1 MSDLTASS
9 TQLQFGEALS
19 SRDTLALLIPRIRV
33 VLPVLKEK
41 RRIKQVE
48 ELLSSLEELENIL
61 GFQEQHGT
69 AMAEHADNPFIEGIP
84 RCTFQVEAQFGH
96 YVNPASAWRGAW
108 LKQRL
113 AVWDVFEK
121 TIPWSV
127 REALM
132 SWRWC
137 AELNAFRKMRD
148 ALEKSKK
155 LVAFVELRLVD
166 EERRGSEKVKRITIW
181 DRLRIIFWARST
193 KKDEESLLA
202 LEQERDAISRGI
214 SERLN
219 ECERRAAA
227 TAIGIRTLF
236 VDCGELYP
244 RIFEDCCRALDREI
258 KSIKESDIN
267 FSESKNS
274 ELVRD
279 FEEKSRENFSSIRK
293 TLDRKERILQ
303 AVEGRIDLQL
313 ADAERLLAH
322 EFMCLNALELE
333 KQENARNRWQRAVN
347 QMKRVLQT
355 AEENFAN
362 VESNARDADG
372 DGSGRTSTSQI
383 RI

>member
-1 MSDLTASS
+1 MSELTAS
-9 TQLQFGEALS
+9 TNQLQYGEALS
-19 SRDTLALLIPRIRV
+19 SRDTLALLVPRIRV
-33 VLPVLKEK
+33 ILPVLKEK
-41 RRIKQVE
+41 RRIKQIE
-48 ELLSSLEELENIL
+48 ELLSSLEELDKVL
-61 GFQEQHGT
+61 GFQEQQGNVL
-69 AMAEHADNPFIEGIP
+69 AEKADNPFIEGIP
-84 RCTFQVEAQFGH
+84 RCTFQVEAQFAH
-96 YVNPASAWRGAW
+96 YVNPSSAWRGAW

-132 SWRWC
+132 SWRWS

-155 LVAFVELRLVD
+155 LVGFVELRLVD
-166 EERRGSEKVKRITIW
+166 EERRGSEKVKRITLL

-193 KKDEESLLA
+193 KRDEESLLA
-202 LEQERDAISRGI
+202 LEQERDSISRRI

-219 ECERRAAA
+219 DCERLAAA

-258 KSIKESDIN
+258 KSRKDSEIIIK
-267 FSESKNS
+267 ESKNS
-274 ELVRD
+274 ELIRD
-279 FEEKSRENFSSIRK
+279 FEEKSRESFTSINK
-293 TLDRKERILQ
+293 ILNRKERILQ
-303 AVEGRIDLQL
+303 TVEGRIDLQL

-333 KQENARNRWQRAVN
+333 KQENARNRWQRSVN
-347 QMKRVLQT
+347 QMKRVLQA

>member
-1 MSDLTASS
+1 MSELTASPN
-9 TQLQFGEALS
+9 QLQYGEALS
-19 SRDTLALLIPRIRV
+19 SRDTLALLVPRIRV
-33 VLPVLKEK
+33 LLPVLKEK
-41 RRIKQVE
+41 RRIKQIE
-48 ELLSSLEELENIL
+48 ELLSSLEELDKVL
-61 GFQEQHGT
+61 GFQEQQGN
-69 AMAEHADNPFIEGIP
+69 AVPEKADNPFVEGLP
-84 RCTFQVEAQFGH
+84 RCTFQVEAQFAH
-96 YVNPASAWRGAW
+96 YVNPSSAWHDAW

-132 SWRWC
+132 SWRWS

-148 ALEKSKK
+148 ALEKSKR
-155 LVAFVELRLVD
+155 LVGFVELRLVD
-166 EERRGSEKVKRITIW
+166 EERRGSEKVKRITFL
-181 DRLRIIFWARST
+181 DRVRILFWARST
-193 KKDEESLLA
+193 KRDEESLLA
-202 LEQERDAISRGI
+202 LEQERDSISRRI

-219 ECERRAAA
+219 DCERLAAA

-258 KSIKESDIN
+258 KSRKDDEIMIK
-267 FSESKNS
+267 ESKNS
-274 ELVRD
+274 ELMRE
-279 FEEKSRENFSSIRK
+279 FEEKSRENFTSINK
-293 TLDRKERILQ
+293 ILNRKERILQ
-303 AVEGRIDLQL
+303 TVEGRIDLQL

-322 EFMCLNALELE
+322 EFMCLNAMELE
-333 KQENARNRWQRAVN
+333 KQENARNRWQRSVN
-347 QMKRVLQT
+347 QMKRVLQA